1 MAFTSTA
8 ILATRLANHLKLAGG
23 SADLADFWTN
33 IISDSLNSAYLD
45 IVSALMARGYTKA
58 QVDAW
63 DRGSEFE
70 TDIGLYWCLVK
81 GAGLH
86 GYDSTYIKLLD
97 RRKELETVLLL
108 DGSSLLETSTETG
121 TPGYGNLDDT
131 NDQFRRDIYSNGEL
145 DTEGTRW

>member
-1 MAFTSTA
+1 
-8 ILATRLANHLKLAGG
+8 
-23 SADLADFWTN
+23 
-33 IISDSLNSAYLD
+33 
-45 IVSALMARGYTKA
+45 
-58 QVDAW
+58 VDAW